1 MKISNTI
8 RNNMMSL
15 LVILYGCTTVTPV
28 WASEETEVATGVQTE
43 AVAKLPE
50 PATETEETTRQ
61 PEPAKEKE
69 EEKVAKEKAWYR
81 KILDHKKGIVI
92 LSMSLAALGATIY
105 FMHSESAREQLK
117 NSTLSTYAGQVL
129 GAFGTVGSVLWN
141 FGKGSLAA
149 LMVPLTYIPGRI
161 GEAAY
166 GAAAQWGFL
175 LTSSSIKGV
184 VSGAAIGTA
193 IIVMMDKTASMYR
206 EYREQQYHPDPKE
219 QQLIVQRLSLK
230 INDLQKDAQT
240 LLKALVPFSE
250 ILKAENWKKAQRL
263 VRELDTIRTQSWKL
277 DIRNAILIHELI
289 LERLEDIQE
298 INVLI
303 LAFKLWEESQT
314 RGGFND
320 NWSDW
325 EVVLKNLLSF
335 LESVEKSLKPLEIS
349 MKEKFQKVPK
359 SVSSREDIIKWKEAY
374 IDYYKLSIFLAQI
387 NVSQSLIDDVI
398 KTQEKEEGELYRS
411 SYLIEKKTEYE
422 KLKKTYG
429 DLNKRVSE
437 IVNETRTIIG
447 KVFNIKY
454 DVKEEAVEAK
464 EQAEKAEGELEIT
477 SDF

>member
-1 MKISNTI
+1 
-8 RNNMMSL
+8 
-15 LVILYGCTTVTPV
+15 
-28 WASEETEVATGVQTE
+28 
-43 AVAKLPE
+43 
-50 PATETEETTRQ
+50 
-61 PEPAKEKE
+61 
-69 EEKVAKEKAWYR
+69 
-81 KILDHKKGIVI
+81 
-92 LSMSLAALGATIY
+92 
-105 FMHSESAREQLK
+105 
-117 NSTLSTYAGQVL
+117 
-129 GAFGTVGSVLWN
+129 
-141 FGKGSLAA
+141 
-149 LMVPLTYIPGRI
+149 
-161 GEAAY
+161 
-166 GAAAQWGFL
+166 
-175 LTSSSIKGV
+175 
-184 VSGAAIGTA
+184 
-193 IIVMMDKTASMYR
+193 
-206 EYREQQYHPDPKE
+206 
-219 QQLIVQRLSLK
+219 
-230 INDLQKDAQT
+230 
-240 LLKALVPFSE
+240 
-250 ILKAENWKKAQRL
+250 
-263 VRELDTIRTQSWKL
+263 
-277 DIRNAILIHELI
+277 LI

-303 LAFKLWEESQT
+303 LAFKLWAESQT